1 MSSRILVHPVLQ
13 DRVTVMVTPEDSAG
27 ALLRI
32 EYEACAVTPPTDDH
46 VHPEQEERIEVL
58 AGTLHCRVSGEV
70 REMHVGETLIIPP
83 GTPHALWNETP
94 TGSRAVGEYRPALET
109 LALFEAL
116 FVAAPGTG
124 GEGRE

>member
-13 DRVTVMVTPEDSAG
+13 DRVTVLVTPEDSAG

-32 EYEACAVTPPTDDH
+32 EYDARAVTPPADDH

-70 REMHVGETLIIPP
+70 REMHAGETLVIPA

-94 TGSRAVGEYRPALET
+94 SGSRAIGEYRPALEM
-109 LALFEAL
+109 LALFEVL
-116 FVAAPGTG
+116 FAAA
-124 GEGRE
+124 